1 VSDGWSF
8 GGSILTFAFPML
20 LFIAV
25 AAALYVLYTKPAFVP
40 GHRSW
45 TPEHPVSYT
54 AIPGSPTA
62 TEADAGVVG
71 GENKA
76 DAGVVGGENKADAG
90 VGGENEVPGNPAADA
105 AMAADDGQNPAP
117 EVQL

>member
-1 VSDGWSF
+1 
-8 GGSILTFAFPML
+8 ML

-25 AAALYVLYTKPAFVP
+25 AAALYVLYTKPAVVP
-40 GHRSW
+40 GHRTW

-71 GENKA
+71 GGNEA
-76 DAGVVGGENKADAG
+76 DAGVVGGGSE
-90 VGGENEVPGNPAADA
+90 DA
-105 AMAADDGQNPAP
+105 AMAADGGQNAAP